1 MYGLYNSFG
10 WYGGCAAGAVAGVR
24 VSELEV
30 QPPPIISL
38 TTISHHALPTVHNP
52 PPSALHRP
60 SKLHLESTSTLLY
73 ACSAM
78 NAAALGVTLV
88 CWRRMFALVEA
99 VDKDHQEASG
109 SGSMSVG
116 LKSADRTRGVAAVL
130 CSTYSKA
137 TAIVLIG
144 GVAVTVAGNELW
156 TQTYGSSRTKFDG
169 ATDGALGIGV
179 TSGLSPH
186 SGWLYYLPSAVGLM
200 VVVVLFAKVTT
211 ASTVWQWSTRQVG
224 MPSAVMSVSTQ
235 AVRRSPRGAPVSP
248 VLL

>member
-1 MYGLYNSFG
+1 MALSF
-10 WYGGCAAGAVAGVR
+10 
-24 VSELEV
+24 
-30 QPPPIISL
+30 
-38 TTISHHALPTVHNP
+38 
-52 PPSALHRP
+52 
-60 SKLHLESTSTLLY
+60 
-73 ACSAM
+73 
-78 NAAALGVTLV
+78 
-88 CWRRMFALVEA
+88 
-99 VDKDHQEASG
+99 SG
-109 SGSMSVG
+109 SGCLAAYQFGAARCLVRNGGPLM
-116 LKSADRTRGVAAVL
+116 RTVTHVLGCSGGSLVAAVL
-130 CSTYSKA
+130 CNTYSKA

-169 ATDGALGIGV
+169 ATDGALGIGF

-224 MPSAVMSVSTQ
+224 MPSAAMSVSTQ